1 MDSGSEPLKSASLVL
16 PAAWPAGMLTGILAG
31 LGAGAFWG
39 MTFVAPLMVGG
50 FDSVDYTVGRFLA
63 CAVFSLLLLAARPL
77 AGLFQAEQPG
87 QGRRLSGWH
96 LPTARQA
103 LAALGLSLLGYTG
116 YYLLLVLAIQDAG
129 AAVPVLIIG
138 TIPLWLMVLGKP
150 QGLRWGALVPGLLL
164 TGLGLVLMMQTTG
177 HAGATGEPAA
187 LGGSL
192 LRGVL
197 YALAAMVSWTAFSLL
212 NAAWLRR
219 HPEVNSTDWANWL
232 GVAAGLGALL
242 LWAAWGTG
250 WAALSERPGFASFL
264 LVCGVTGIGSAWVAA
279 VLWNMASR
287 RLSPSLAGQLIV
299 SETVFGLL
307 YAFAWDGAWP
317 AALQLLAC
325 ALFVLGILASIRAH
339 R

>member
-1 MDSGSEPLKSASLVL
+1 MTAADLSR

-39 MTFVAPLMVGG
+39 MTFIAPLMVAG

-63 CAVFSLLLLAARPL
+63 CGLFSLALLAARPL
-77 AGLFQAEQPG
+77 AGLLRGGAQ
-87 QGRRLSGWH
+87 RRLVRWQ
-96 LPTARQA
+96 LPPPRQA
-103 LAALGLSLLGYTG
+103 VVALGLSVLGYTG

-129 AAVPVLIIG
+129 AALPVLIIG
-138 TIPLWLMVLGKP
+138 TIPLWMMVLGKP
-150 QGLRWGALVPGLLL
+150 EALRWRALVPGLLL
-164 TGLGLVLMMQTTG
+164 TAAGMLLMMQATG
-177 HAGATGEPAA
+177 HAGDAGEGAGP
-187 LGGSL
+187 GSHL

-197 YALAAMVSWTAFSLL
+197 YAVAAMASWTAFGLL

-232 GVAAGLGALL
+232 GIAAGAGSLL
-242 LWAAWGTG
+242 LWAGWGSD
-250 WAALSERPGFASFL
+250 WASLSAREGFGTFV
-264 LVCGVTGIGSAWVAA
+264 LVCAVTGIGSAWVAA

-299 SETVFGLL
+299 SETVFGLV
-307 YAFAWDGAWP
+307 YAFLWDATWP
-317 AALQLLAC
+317 AVLQLVAC
-325 ALFVLGILASIRAH
+325 GLFLLGILASIRAH